1 MRKKINTISGRII
14 CFFFAF
20 NVLFFNSISYA
31 GEEVSTIKKGER
43 APFSG
48 TLFNTEAAARLLI
61 DLESKGEL
69 CDIECAKKLETKEA
83 ELKFEYDILKA
94 SKDSLQFKYDETLL
108 IKNDQIKFLENQVKK
123 PKVSG
128 EMVFIIGV
136 LSGVGI
142 AMGSAYTLNQIS
154 K

>member
-1 MRKKINTISGRII
+1 MRKKINAMLCHVT
-14 CFFFAF
+14 CFFFVF
-20 NVLFFNSISYA
+20 NILFFHSISYA
-31 GEEVSTIKKGER
+31 GEEVSTIEKGER

-61 DLESKGEL
+61 ELESKGEL
-69 CDIECAKKLETKEA
+69 CDIECDRKLEIKGA

-128 EMVFIIGV
+128 EVVFIIGV

-142 AMGSAYTLNQIS
+142 AMGSAYMLNQIS